1 MGRHTEFTDEIELEA
16 NEYIDTGY
24 IALEHTI
31 PSHVG
36 MALALN
42 VNKTTLYKWAEDGHG
57 DFSNTLA
64 KCNDKQHM
72 ILISKGLT
80 NEFSGTIT
88 KLALSNHGYSEKTAT
103 DITSGGKAIKNE
115 WHIHPV
121 STDK

>member
-1 MGRHTEFTDEIELEA
+1 MSRSTTFTDEIEQQAL
-16 NEYIDTGY
+16 EYIESGY
-24 IALEHTI
+24 IELEHVI
-31 PSHVG
+31 PSVVG
-36 MALALN
+36 MSLALN
-42 VNKTTLYKWAEDGHG
+42 VSKSTLYKWAEDGHG
-57 DFSNTLA
+57 SISDTLA

-103 DITSGGKAIKNE
+103 DITSNGKAIKNE

>member
-1 MGRHTEFTDEIELEA
+1 MSGKTTYTPEIEQAALD
-16 NEYIDTGY
+16 YIDTGY
-24 IALEHTI
+24 IAHDHTI

-36 MALALN
+36 MCIVLN
-42 VNKTTLYKWAEDGHG
+42 VSKSTLYKWAEDNLGTMS
-57 DFSNTLA
+57 DTLA
-64 KCNDKQHM
+64 RCNDKQHM
-72 ILISKGLT
+72 ILLSKGLT